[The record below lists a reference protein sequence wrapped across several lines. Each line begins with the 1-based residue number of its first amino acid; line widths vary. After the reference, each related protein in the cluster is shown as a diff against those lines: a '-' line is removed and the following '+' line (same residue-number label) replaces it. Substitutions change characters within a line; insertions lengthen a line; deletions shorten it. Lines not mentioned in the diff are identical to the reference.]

1 MKAILSTISAGSGQ
15 VCGQS
20 KKIQI
25 MYSRIHI
32 SSPPNTSYQK
42 PDCAIIDIL
51 DKSENKSEEMI
62 DILQYIH
69 EKCIARL
76 DSEN

>member
-20 KKIQI
+20 KKYKLCIPE
-25 MYSRIHI
+25 YI
-32 SSPPNTSYQK
+32 SHPHLNTSCQK
-42 PDCAIIDIL
+42 PDCAIIDLL